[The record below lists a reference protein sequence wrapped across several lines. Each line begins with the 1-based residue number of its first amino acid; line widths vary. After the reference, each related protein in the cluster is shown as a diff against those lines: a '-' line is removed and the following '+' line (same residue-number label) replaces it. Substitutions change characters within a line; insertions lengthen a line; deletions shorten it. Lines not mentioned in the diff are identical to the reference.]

1 MTNVKIYISGAQG
14 PAGDAPSGF
23 ASSIHDA
30 TAKTTPADLDELAL
44 LDSATS
50 FSLKKLTWAS
60 LKTALSTALQSVFYT
75 ETETNTLLNAKANLA
90 GGNTFTG
97 TQTLNVGAFK
107 DTTTTNT
114 SSISVTADTLNANR
128 TVTLPNASGVMA
140 LTTNANGSTSDIEL
154 YAKAGL
160 AINAAQVVYIT
171 GASGANVII
180 GLAQANGEATSSKT
194 IGICK
199 QNLANNGFGY
209 VVTEG
214 NLTGISVAADGAVE
228 GDPVFLSPSTP
239 GGMVFGL
246 ANKPSAPNHLV
257 YLGVVKTVAGSNV
270 TAIYVKVQ
278 NGFELDEL
286 HDVAISSPTN
296 GQTIFRNG
304 SNLWVNRAI
313 VSADISDATSAATA
327 NTVVKRS
334 SIGQAS
340 FTTSGISGA
349 ALTVSSTSSFGAAVS
364 ATSATSPALR
374 GETSDTGVG
383 VYGLSTG
390 SGVGGNF
397 SSTTGTYHA
406 FFGNTN
412 FPSPI
417 GTPDSDRMAV
427 ERVRGWIVWFRQ
439 TVTNTFKGRLKT
451 ADITADTTWTLPTTG
466 GNLAI
471 VASAAGTIVSADISD
486 ATADATANTVVKRD
500 SEGRLRSKGLTI
512 FDTTSGEPV
521 EIFGAGVISGPCSYE
536 LVDASGSL
544 GILRAFTDSTEAN
557 GLVDVGDVWWDT
569 TLNKARTRLA

>member
-14 PAGDAPSGF
+14 PAGDSPTSIATTIHAAAP
-23 ASSIHDA
+23 
-30 TAKTTPADLDELAL
+30 KTTPADLDELAL
-44 LDSATS
+44 VDSAAS
-50 FSLKKLTWAS
+50 FGLKKLTWAN

-75 ETETNTLLNAKANLA
+75 EAETNSLLNAKANLA

-97 TQTLNVGAFK
+97 TQTINVGAFK

-114 SSISVTADTLNANR
+114 SSISATANTLTASR
-128 TVTLPNASGVMA
+128 TVTLPDASGVMA

-171 GASGANVII
+171 GATGVNVII
-180 GLAQANGEATSSKT
+180 GLAQANSDATSSRT

-214 NLTGISVAADGAVE
+214 NLTGISVAAGVAVE
-228 GDPVFLSPSTP
+228 GDPVFLSPTTP

-246 ANKPSAPNHLV
+246 INKPSAPSHLV
-257 YLGVVKTVAGSNV
+257 YLGVIKKITGLNV
-270 TAIYVKVQ
+270 TEIYVKVQ
-278 NGFELDEL
+278 NGFELEEL

-313 VSADISDATSAATA
+313 VSADVSDATSAATA
-327 NTVVKRS
+327 NTVVKRGS
-334 SIGQAS
+334 AGQAS
-340 FTTSGISGA
+340 FATSGLSGA
-349 ALTVSSTSSFGAAVS
+349 ALSVTASSISPAVS
-364 ATSATSPALR
+364 ATSTISPALK

-397 SSTTGTYHA
+397 SSSTGTYHA
-406 FFGNTN
+406 FFGNPN

-417 GTPDSDRMAV
+417 TTPDSDRMAI
-427 ERVRGWIVWFRQ
+427 ERARGWIVWFRQ
-439 TVTNTFKGRLKT
+439 TLTDTFKGRLKT
-451 ADITADTTWTLPTTG
+451 ADITADRTYTLPDSTGTLPTVPEYADLTAANAAALG
-466 GNLAI
+466 AGTFFWNLALKKLQ
-471 VASAAGTIVSADISD
+471 VT
-486 ATADATANTVVKRD
+486 TA
-500 SEGRLRSKGLTI
+500 
-512 FDTTSGEPV
+512 
-521 EIFGAGVISGPCSYE
+521 
-536 LVDASGSL
+536 
-544 GILRAFTDSTEAN
+544 
-557 GLVDVGDVWWDT
+557 
-569 TLNKARTRLA
+569 